1 MSIVSVEDVAWILL
15 DSVCVDG
22 LVFMLMSLSLL
33 LKMWLRV
40 VLLRLGNGVILL
52 LWLILLILLFGFDV
66 GMFVMGLGGW
76 LF

>member
-1 MSIVSVEDVAWILL
+1 MSVVSVEDVAWILL
-15 DSVCVDG
+15 GSVCIDG

>member
-1 MSIVSVEDVAWILL
+1 MSVVSVEDVAWILL

>member
-66 GMFVMGLGGW
+66 GMFVMGLGGR